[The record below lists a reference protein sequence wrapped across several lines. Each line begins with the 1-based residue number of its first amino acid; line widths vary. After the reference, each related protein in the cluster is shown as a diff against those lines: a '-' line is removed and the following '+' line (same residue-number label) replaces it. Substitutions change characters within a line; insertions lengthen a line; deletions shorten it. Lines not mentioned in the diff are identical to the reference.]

1 MDMKALW
8 SALRV
13 MSVLT
18 VLTGIIYPLAITAI
32 ARVLFPHAA
41 GGSLVVLSGRI
52 AGSEIIGQRFTRPEY
67 FHGRPSAAGDS
78 GYDGLASGGSNLGPT
93 SRKLVDRV
101 RADVERLR
109 RENPEW
115 AGPIPADLVT
125 ASGSGLDPDISPDAA
140 AFQVPRVAH
149 ARGIPEDAVRK
160 LIADHTAPRQF
171 GFLGDPRVNV
181 LELNLTLDR
190 FSAR

>member
-1 MDMKALW
+1 MKALW

-13 MSVLT
+13 MVVLT
-18 VLTGIIYPLAITAI
+18 VLTGIVYPLAITGL
-32 ARVLFPHAA
+32 ARLFFPRQAA
-41 GGSLVVLSGRI
+41 GSLVEASGRI
-52 AGSEIIGQRFTRPEY
+52 AGSGIIGQRFTRPEY
-67 FHGRPSAAGDS
+67 FRGRPSAAGDA

-93 SRKLVDRV
+93 SRKLIDRV

-109 RENPEW
+109 RENPAW
-115 AGPIPADLVT
+115 TGPIPADLVT

-140 AFQVPRVAH
+140 AFQVPRVAR

-160 LIADHTAPRQF
+160 LIAAHTTPRQF

-181 LELNLTLDR
+181 LELNLALDR
-190 FSAR
+190 AVGR